1 LSSSTITIPYPW
13 VEEETHFITLITTLG
28 ATFEAEVPVAV
39 ATPQPS
45 ITLFIRFGL
54 VGLYVG
60 IFPVALGMLWFP
72 FMRRLSARGMNFVLS
87 LTLGLLIFLAV
98 GTWLDATEFARA
110 LPSFWQGVSLVAFV
124 GLLALGAL
132 LIIGR
137 LSKGRKNALA
147 LSFLI
152 ALGIGLHNL
161 GEGLAI
167 GSAFSQGEAA
177 LGLFLI
183 LGFTLHNITEGVAIS
198 APLVKTPPP
207 IRTFILLILVAGA
220 PAILGVWVGGFSFN
234 PILATIFLA
243 IGLGAILQ
251 VVWEVGKLV
260 ARESRKLGEP
270 VLNWV
275 NFAGFTTGL
284 AIMYFTAF
292 LVKF

>member
-1 LSSSTITIPYPW
+1 
-13 VEEETHFITLITTLG
+13 
-28 ATFEAEVPVAV
+28 
-39 ATPQPS
+39 
-45 ITLFIRFGL
+45 
-54 VGLYVG
+54 
-60 IFPVALGMLWFP
+60 
-72 FMRRLSARGMNFVLS
+72 
-87 LTLGLLIFLAV
+87 
-98 GTWLDATEFARA
+98 
-110 LPSFWQGVSLVAFV
+110 
-124 GLLALGAL
+124 
-132 LIIGR
+132 
-137 LSKGRKNALA
+137 
-147 LSFLI
+147 
-152 ALGIGLHNL
+152 
-161 GEGLAI
+161 
-167 GSAFSQGEAA
+167 
-177 LGLFLI
+177 LI